1 MCALSFSVFLAGK
14 PAGAR
19 EEDARGQGCGDSRA
33 ERRDGRVQ
41 DGDRHAE
48 ARLGCDDSAGDV
60 PRGPPQGAVVCVCVC
75 VCVCLCVCVFVS
87 VCVCV
92 VSVRERLGGGGRTRY
107 EHTHSKPSN
116 SPPTQEE
123 AQYPNIM
130 SKLRTQVA
138 ELDAEL
144 QSKKGELSLV
154 KPDLAKC
161 AAVTHACFI
170 AYTHACM
177 YFTCNSRM
185 CVLVCGGYACMH
197 ACIQFSCVCARVRV

>member
-1 MCALSFSVFLAGK
+1 MAW
-14 PAGAR
+14 
-19 EEDARGQGCGDSRA
+19 
-33 ERRDGRVQ
+33 
-41 DGDRHAE
+41 
-48 ARLGCDDSAGDV
+48 RL
-60 PRGPPQGAVVCVCVC
+60 VCVCVC
-75 VCVCLCVCVFVS
+75 VYVR
-87 VCVCV
+87 VCV
-92 VSVRERLGGGGRTRY
+92 VSVRERLGGGSRTRY
-107 EHTHSKPSN
+107 EQTRSNPSN

-144 QSKKGELSLV
+144 QSKKRELSLV

-170 AYTHACM
+170 AYMHACM
-177 YFTCNSRM
+177 HFTYNSRM

-197 ACIQFSCVCARVRV
+197 ACMHACIHTILVCVRARACIAHL